1 MSGLRKLRVESL
13 LMEQV
18 GEIISRGRIKDPRL
32 DGIIGVTEVSLSGDF
47 KDAKVYV
54 SIVDR
59 DTGHEEDLGPRVR
72 DRRAGVV
79 KALNHAAGYVQALV
93 AKQIRLR
100 STPRLHFMLDT
111 SIERG
116 FNLTHKLEDLGG

>member
-79 KALNHAAGYVQALV
+79 KALNHAAATCRLLSRSRSDYVRPQDCTSC
-93 AKQIRLR
+93 
-100 STPRLHFMLDT
+100 STRPSSEAST
-111 SIERG
+111 
-116 FNLTHKLEDLGG
+116 